1 MRKGFT
7 LIEMILVL
15 SIISIIGGCS
25 VLSLKYYNTVKN
37 KLDADY
43 YCNATVSF
51 INNSKMYCREN
62 SRSAIVTFDIP
73 RNEMK
78 LEDGIKM
85 VNKLEFS
92 NKITLYQITGRQ
104 NNGDIVIDNKGYSND
119 ACTIILKDNNLVD
132 HEITMRVG
140 TAYVKINK

>member
-7 LIEMILVL
+7 LIEIILVL

-25 VLSLKYYNTVKN
+25 VISLKYYKTVKN

-51 INNSKMYCREN
+51 INNSKMYCREKAC
-62 SRSAIVTFDIP
+62 SAIVTFDIP

-78 LEDGIKM
+78 LENGIEI

-92 NKITLYQITGRQ
+92 NKITLYQVTGRQ
-104 NNGDIVIDNKGYSND
+104 SNGDIVIDNKGYSND
-119 ACTIILKDNNLVD
+119 ACTIILKDNNSVD
-132 HEITMRVG
+132 HDITMRVG